1 MKSTTVELPNIEGAE
16 AAAGWAGG
24 HALVVEQPKK
34 KCRFVNLPAPGRAG
48 IDRLGMP
55 MSVFRRRPR
64 LRRPISG
71 Q

>member
-34 KCRFVNLPAPGRAG
+34 KCRIAN
-48 IDRLGMP
+48 
-55 MSVFRRRPR
+55 S
-64 LRRPISG
+64 LRQGVPVSIP
-71 Q
+71 